1 MKCGIDL
8 MNRGINLNDLH
19 AIAQKQR
26 SAVSGHLC
34 TSCFLLTYNVERKLS
49 IASVA
54 TLPIIAVAPQCST
67 CTDCNVNDDSTTLRT
82 TQVVEL
88 SVRNAAPS
96 AVAGAELK
104 LALRPTNTVTVATAD
119 PKKRMRLLE
128 TAARLDCSGVLTSLS
143 RLPRPP
149 GDMQRETA
157 GHYSECCAV
166 SCKSEIVVAWS
177 HCHDPNDG

>member
-82 TQVVEL
+82 TQCQERGAMNSRRL
-88 SVRNAAPS
+88 KS
-96 AVAGAELK
+96 ATLGAELK
-104 LALRPTNTVTVATAD
+104 LAQRPTNAVTVATVD
-119 PKKRMRLLE
+119 TR
-128 TAARLDCSGVLTSLS
+128 SGREWVLTSVS
-143 RLPRPP
+143 RLPQPP

-166 SCKSEIVVAWS
+166 SCKSETVVAWW
-177 HCHDPNDG
+177 H